1 MAKPQSDGGG
11 FIQIPNELYRA
22 MYSVDLN
29 GSELRILHFIVA
41 QTIGYNQKSRK
52 LTISYISA
60 GTQIPALTV
69 KKGLKKLIEKGIVDA
84 QADHPNSPKVLSINK
99 KYKSWSSTKTDTIM
113 VPKTTGRIG
122 YHDGTKTDTIMV
134 PNQTPN
140 KIQKR
145 QYRKDNTECV
155 GTPTKNEAISYFSER
170 GYSEAVAEDFFNYYD
185 ALGWKVKGSRIL
197 RWEVFADR
205 WMKTEYKDPDDDPTL
220 DSWGNPIKP
229 DGRE

>member
-52 LTISYISA
+52 LTMTYISA
-60 GTQIPALTV
+60 GTCLPIKTIKRSLSRLI
-69 KKGLKKLIEKGIVDA
+69 KKGIILA
-84 QADHPNSPKVLSINK
+84 QSDYTNAPKILSVNK
-99 KYKSWSSTKTDTIM
+99 KTRQWSGDKNEPTVGTKM
-113 VPKTTGRIG
+113 RSQKCP
-122 YHDGTKTDTIMV
+122 HDGDKNEPTVGTIL
-134 PNQTPN
+134 TPN
-140 KIQKR
+140 KIQKK